1 MSLIL
6 RFLQGI
12 GWNKGL
18 AVWKMNRL
26 RKQCAFTAVEV
37 ITAVAILAIL
47 VGLLLGVGRRL
58 ITQAEEKLAQ
68 GTIDIIVLAL
78 EQYYVSPGGFPPDPC
93 DMAGIQTVIQLDRAA
108 VTSTVIGSHENE
120 YASSEALFYFLSRSP
135 NSRRIIETITDI
147 QISNKGSDNKPLMI
161 EAPTGTTAIDLVRF
175 IDPWGTALRYT
186 YTAGDTFPLIESAGA
201 DRNFNATGDNVTS
214 K

>member
-1 MSLIL
+1 
-6 RFLQGI
+6 
-12 GWNKGL
+12 
-18 AVWKMNRL
+18 MNRL

-58 ITQAEEKLAQ
+58 VTQAEEKLAQ

-78 EQYYVSPGGFPPDPC
+78 EQYYADSVPNGFPFAADVYIELPPSGFDENALRTVIELDRGADPC
-93 DMAGIQTVIQLDRAA
+93 SSAI
-108 VTSTVIGSHENE
+108 IGAHDPFNS
-120 YASSEALFYFLSRSP
+120 SSEALFYFLNKSP
-135 NSRRIIETITDI
+135 NSRRMIETITDI
-147 QISNKGSDNKPLMI
+147 QISNKGSDNQPLAI
-161 EAPTGTTAIDLVRF
+161 EVPTGSTAIDLVRF

-186 YTAGDTFPLIESAGA
+186 YAPGDTFPLIESAGA
-201 DRNFNATGDNVTS
+201 DRNFNATGDNITS

>member
-1 MSLIL
+1 
-6 RFLQGI
+6 
-12 GWNKGL
+12 
-18 AVWKMNRL
+18 MNRL

-58 ITQAEEKLAQ
+58 VAQAEEKLAQ
-68 GTIDIIVLAL
+68 GTIDIIVLSL
-78 EQYYVSPGGFPPDPC
+78 EQYYADSVPNGFPFAADIYYGTVAVATDPNPTWNLFA
-93 DMAGIQTVIQLDRAA
+93 DVGMVVVGPTYGVHLD
-108 VTSTVIGSHENE
+108 E
-120 YASSEALFYFLSRSP
+120 YASSEALFYFLSKSP
-135 NSRRIIETITDI
+135 NSRRMIETITDT
-147 QISNKGSDNKPLMI
+147 QISNKGSDGKPLTI

-186 YTAGDTFPLIESAGA
+186 YTPGDTFPLIESAGA
-201 DRNFNATGDNVTS
+201 DRNFNATGDNITS